1 MKTLGWILTLL
12 CGSVGLAG
20 TYMLFYQ
27 PKSDCAAAMHE
38 LRERLIAS
46 SKAMATLRSLPRDN
60 TEVSLKQMLP
70 WLKGDLPVCPD
81 GGWYLIHVST
91 PAKNVAGEIQTHF
104 HINCSEHQFKK
115 W

>member
-12 CGSVGLAG
+12 CVSASLAG
-20 TYMLFYQ
+20 TYVLFYQ
-27 PKSDCAAAMHE
+27 PKSGCAAATRE
-38 LRERLIAS
+38 LQERLIAS
-46 SKAMATLRSLPRDN
+46 PKAMAALRSLPRDN

-81 GGWYLIHVST
+81 GGWYVIHVST